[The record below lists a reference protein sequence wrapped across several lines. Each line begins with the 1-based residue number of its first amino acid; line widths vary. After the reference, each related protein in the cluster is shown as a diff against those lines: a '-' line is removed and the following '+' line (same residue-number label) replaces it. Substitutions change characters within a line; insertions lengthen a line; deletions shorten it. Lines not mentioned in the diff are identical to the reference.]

1 MKPMMQR
8 CCIGRRTR
16 KGRTT
21 TMAWYMIQGS
31 YTPEAWAAQIKNP
44 TDRIAAVG
52 QMMAPLG
59 VTFEHYWYSF
69 GDHDFVIIAQ
79 GPGHL
84 EASAAVL
91 AAYSGGALTSIK
103 TTPLLTGD
111 EAIAALRKASD
122 VQYRPPSAG

>member
-1 MKPMMQR
+1 
-8 CCIGRRTR
+8 
-16 KGRTT
+16 
-21 TMAWYMIQGS
+21 MAWYMIQGS
-31 YTPEAWAAQIKNP
+31 YTPGAWAAQIKNP

-79 GPGHL
+79 GPGTV
-84 EASAAVL
+84 EAAAAVL
-91 AAYSGGALTSIK
+91 AAYSGGAVTELT
-103 TTPLLTGD
+103 TTPLLTAD

-122 VQYRPPSAG
+122 VQYRPPTAG

>member
-1 MKPMMQR
+1 
-8 CCIGRRTR
+8 
-16 KGRTT
+16 
-21 TMAWYMIQGS
+21 MAWYMIQGS

-69 GDHDFVIIAQ
+69 GDYDFVIIAQ

-84 EASAAVL
+84 EASAGVL

-111 EAIAALRKASD
+111 EAVAALRKASE
-122 VQYRPPSAG
+122 VQYRAQSAG

>member
-1 MKPMMQR
+1 
-8 CCIGRRTR
+8 
-16 KGRTT
+16 
-21 TMAWYMIQGS
+21 MAWYMIQGS

-69 GDHDFVIIAQ
+69 GDYDFVIIAQ
-79 GPGHL
+79 GPGQL
-84 EASAAVL
+84 EAAAGVL

-103 TTPLLTGD
+103 TTPLMTGD
-111 EAIAALRKASD
+111 EALSALRKASD
-122 VQYRPPSAG
+122 VQYKAPSAG

>member
-1 MKPMMQR
+1 
-8 CCIGRRTR
+8 
-16 KGRTT
+16 
-21 TMAWYMIQGS
+21 MAWYMIQGS
-31 YTPEAWAAQIKNP
+31 YTPEAWAAQIGNP

-59 VTFEHYWYSF
+59 ISFEHYWYSF

-103 TTPLLTGD
+103 TTPLLTSD
-111 EAIAALRKASD
+111 EAVAALRKASD
-122 VQYRPPSAG
+122 VQYQPPSAG

>member
-1 MKPMMQR
+1 
-8 CCIGRRTR
+8 
-16 KGRTT
+16 
-21 TMAWYMIQGS
+21 MAWYMIQGS

-69 GDHDFVIIAQ
+69 GDQDFVIIAQ

-103 TTPLLTGD
+103 TTPLLSAD

-122 VQYRPPSAG
+122 VQYHPPTAG